1 MILLIFGICILMV
14 VGGWILGCILDRKTV
29 GDGDICYGISGIGAI
44 VGFFALVGLIG
55 VGVNVKSLSVI
66 DDRIAMYEEE
76 NTRIEQQVADVVEQ
90 YQKYETDI
98 FMGVA
103 PESAVTM
110 VSLYP
115 ELKSDSLVQAQIKV
129 YTENNKTI
137 RDLRDKQIKGN
148 VYRWWLYFG
157 GGNT

>member
-1 MILLIFGICILMV
+1 MILLIFGICILMI
-14 VGGWILGCILDRKTV
+14 VGGFILDEKT
-29 GDGDICYGISGIGAI
+29 GADSDICFGISGIGMV
-44 VGFFALVGLIG
+44 VGFFALVGLII

-76 NTRIEQQVADVVEQ
+76 NARIEQQIADVVEQ

-98 FMGVA
+98 FREVA

-115 ELKSDSLVQAQIKV
+115 ELKSDSLVQAQIEV

-157 GGNT
+157 GGNK

>member
-1 MILLIFGICILMV
+1 MILLIFGICILMI
-14 VGGWILGCILDRKTV
+14 VGGFILDKKT
-29 GDGDICYGISGIGAI
+29 GADSDICFGISGIGMV
-44 VGFFALVGLIG
+44 VGFFALVGLIV

-76 NTRIEQQVADVVEQ
+76 NARIEQQVADVVEQ

-98 FMGVA
+98 FMEVA

-115 ELKSDSLVQAQIKV
+115 ELKSDSLVQAQIEV

>member
-1 MILLIFGICILMV
+1 MILLIFGICILMI
-14 VGGWILGCILDRKTV
+14 VGGFILDKKN
-29 GDGDICYGISGIGAI
+29 GADSDICFGISGIGMV
-44 VGFFALVGLIG
+44 VGFFALLGLII

-76 NTRIEQQVADVVEQ
+76 NARIEQQVADVVEQ

-98 FMGVA
+98 FREVA

-115 ELKSDSLVQAQIKV
+115 ELKSDSLVQAQIEV

-137 RDLRDKQIKGN
+137 RYLRDKQIKDN

>member
-1 MILLIFGICILMV
+1 MILLIFGICILMII
-14 VGGWILGCILDRKTV
+14 GGCILDGKTEV
-29 GDGDICYGISGIGAI
+29 DSDICFGISGIGML
-44 VGFFALVGLIG
+44 VGFFALVFLIV
-55 VGVNVKSLSVI
+55 VGVKVKSLSVI
-66 DDRIAMYEEE
+66 DDRIVMYEEE
-76 NTRIEQQVADVVEQ
+76 NARIEQQIADVVEQ

-98 FMGVA
+98 FREVA

-115 ELKSDSLVQAQIKV
+115 ELKSDSLVQAQIEV

>member
-1 MILLIFGICILMV
+1 MILLIFGICILMI
-14 VGGWILGCILDRKTV
+14 VGGSILYDKFDTDAGCNVAIFGCALGFVSFITIIV
-29 GDGDICYGISGIGAI
+29 LGINI
-44 VGFFALVGLIG
+44 
-55 VGVNVKSLSVI
+55 KSLSVI

-76 NTRIEQQVADVVEQ
+76 NTRIEQQIADVVEQ

-98 FMGVA
+98 FREVA

-115 ELKSDSLVQAQIKV
+115 ELKSDSLVQAQIEV

-157 GGNT
+157 GKKNG

>member
-14 VGGWILGCILDRKTV
+14 VGGIILDRKTKA
-29 GDGDICYGISGIGAI
+29 DSDICYGISGIGTI
-44 VGFFALVGLIG
+44 VGFFALVGLI
-55 VGVNVKSLSVI
+55 VVAINVKSLSVI

-76 NTRIEQQVADVVEQ
+76 NARIEQQIADVVEQ

-98 FMGVA
+98 FMEVA
-103 PESAVTM
+103 PDSAVTM

-115 ELKSDSLVQAQIKV
+115 ELKSDSLVQAQIEV

-137 RDLRDKQIKGN
+137 KYLRDEQIKGN

>member
-14 VGGWILGCILDRKTV
+14 VGGCILDRKTGV
-29 GDGDICYGISGIGAI
+29 DSDICFGISGIGMV
-44 VGFFALVGLIG
+44 VGFFALVGLII

-66 DDRIAMYEEE
+66 DDRIVMYEEE
-76 NTRIEQQVADVVEQ
+76 NARIEQQIADVVEQ

-98 FMGVA
+98 FREVA

-115 ELKSDSLVQAQIKV
+115 ELKSDSLVQAQIEV

-137 RDLRDKQIKGN
+137 RYLRDKQIKGN

>member
-14 VGGWILGCILDRKTV
+14 IGGSILCDQFDTDTYCNLAIFGAALGFVSFIVIILL
-29 GDGDICYGISGIGAI
+29 GIE
-44 VGFFALVGLIG
+44 
-55 VGVNVKSLSVI
+55 VKSFSVI

-98 FMGVA
+98 FMEVA

-115 ELKSDSLVQAQIKV
+115 ELKSDSLVQAQIEV

-137 RDLRDKQIKGN
+137 KNLRDKQIKGN

>member
-1 MILLIFGICILMV
+1 MILLIFGICILLFI
-14 VGGWILGCILDRKTV
+14 GGLVLEKLDF
-29 GDGDICYGISGIGAI
+29 DYDLSFAIGAIGMI
-44 VGFFALVGLIG
+44 VGFFTLIGLII
-55 VGVNVKSLSVI
+55 VGINVKSLSVI

-76 NTRIEQQVADVVEQ
+76 NSRIEQQVADVVEQ

-98 FMGVA
+98 FREVA

-115 ELKSDSLVQAQIKV
+115 ELKSDSLVQAQIEV

>member
-1 MILLIFGICILMV
+1 MILLIFGICILMI
-14 VGGWILGCILDRKTV
+14 VGGLILDEKTGV
-29 GDGDICYGISGIGAI
+29 DSDICFGISGIGML
-44 VGFFALVGLIG
+44 VGFFALIGLII

-66 DDRIAMYEEE
+66 DDRIVMYEEE
-76 NTRIEQQVADVVEQ
+76 NTRIEQQIADVVEQ

-98 FMGVA
+98 FREVA

-115 ELKSDSLVQAQIKV
+115 ELKSDSLVQAQIEV
-129 YTENNKTI
+129 YTENNQTI

-157 GGNT
+157 GGNK

>member
-1 MILLIFGICILMV
+1 MILLIFGICILMII
-14 VGGWILGCILDRKTV
+14 GGCILDRKTGV
-29 GDGDICYGISGIGAI
+29 DSDICFGISGVGMV
-44 VGFFALVGLIG
+44 VGFFALLGLII

-76 NTRIEQQVADVVEQ
+76 NARIEQQIADVVEQ

-98 FMGVA
+98 FREVA

-115 ELKSDSLVQAQIKV
+115 ELKSDSLVQAQIEV

-157 GGNT
+157 GGNK

>member
-1 MILLIFGICILMV
+1 MI
-14 VGGWILGCILDRKTV
+14 VGGCILDGKT
-29 GDGDICYGISGIGAI
+29 GFDSDICYLISGIGATA
-44 VGFFALVGLIG
+44 GFIALLGIII

-66 DDRIAMYEEE
+66 DDRITMYEEE
-76 NTRIEQQVADVVEQ
+76 NTRIEQQIADVVEQ

-98 FMGVA
+98 FREVA

-115 ELKSDSLVQAQIKV
+115 ELKSDSLVQAQIEV

-137 RDLRDKQIKGN
+137 KYLRDQQIKGN

-157 GGNT
+157 GGNK

>member
-14 VGGWILGCILDRKTV
+14 VVGSILYDKFDTDVYCNLAIWGCALGFASFIVIMVL
-29 GDGDICYGISGIGAI
+29 GIR
-44 VGFFALVGLIG
+44 
-55 VGVNVKSLSVI
+55 VKSISVI

-76 NTRIEQQVADVVEQ
+76 NARIEQQVADVVEQ

-98 FMGVA
+98 FMEVA

-115 ELKSDSLVQAQIKV
+115 ELKSDSLVQAQIEI

-137 RDLRDKQIKGN
+137 RDLKDKQIKGN

>member
-1 MILLIFGICILMV
+1 MILLIFGICILMI
-14 VGGWILGCILDRKTV
+14 VGGFILDEKT
-29 GDGDICYGISGIGAI
+29 GADSDLCFGISGIGMV
-44 VGFFALVGLIG
+44 VGFFALLGLII

-76 NTRIEQQVADVVEQ
+76 NARIEQQIADVVEQ

-98 FMGVA
+98 FREVA

-115 ELKSDSLVQAQIKV
+115 ELKSDSLVQAQIEV

>member
-1 MILLIFGICILMV
+1 MILLIFGICILMI
-14 VGGWILGCILDRKTV
+14 VGGFILDEKT
-29 GDGDICYGISGIGAI
+29 GADSDICFGISGIGML
-44 VGFFALVGLIG
+44 VGFFALLGLII

-76 NTRIEQQVADVVEQ
+76 NTRIEQQIADVVEQ

-98 FMGVA
+98 FREVA

-115 ELKSDSLVQAQIKV
+115 ELKSDSLVQAQIEV

>member
-14 VGGWILGCILDRKTV
+14 VGGSILYDKFDTDTYCNLVILGVALGVVSFIAIIAL
-29 GDGDICYGISGIGAI
+29 GI
-44 VGFFALVGLIG
+44 
-55 VGVNVKSLSVI
+55 NVKSLSVI
-66 DDRIAMYEEE
+66 DDRITMYEEE
-76 NTRIEQQVADVVEQ
+76 NARIEQQIADVVEQ

-98 FMGVA
+98 FMEVA

-115 ELKSDSLVQAQIKV
+115 ELKSDSLVQTQIEV
-129 YTENNKTI
+129 YVENNKTI
-137 RDLRDKQIKGN
+137 KYLKDKQIKGD

-157 GGNT
+157 GKK

>member
-1 MILLIFGICILMV
+1 MILLIFGICILMI
-14 VGGWILGCILDRKTV
+14 VGGCILDEKT
-29 GDGDICYGISGIGAI
+29 GADSDICFGISGIGMV
-44 VGFFALVGLIG
+44 VGFFALLGLII

-66 DDRIAMYEEE
+66 DDRIVMYEEE
-76 NTRIEQQVADVVEQ
+76 NARIEQQIADVVEQ

-98 FMGVA
+98 FREVA

-115 ELKSDSLVQAQIKV
+115 ELKSDSLVQAQIEV

>member
-1 MILLIFGICILMV
+1 MILLIFGICILMI
-14 VGGWILGCILDRKTV
+14 VGGFILYDKLDFDEDVSV
-29 GDGDICYGISGIGAI
+29 GLSMVGLLFGGISLVAIIVLGI
-44 VGFFALVGLIG
+44 
-55 VGVNVKSLSVI
+55 NVKSLSVI
-66 DDRIAMYEEE
+66 DDRIAMYEKE
-76 NTRIEQQVADVVEQ
+76 NALIERQVADVVEQ

-98 FMGVA
+98 FMEVA
-103 PESAVTM
+103 PDSAVTM

-115 ELKSDSLVQAQIKV
+115 ELKSDSLVQAQIEI

-137 RDLRDKQIKGN
+137 RDLRDKQIKDN

>member
-1 MILLIFGICILMV
+1 MILLIFGICILMIV
-14 VGGWILGCILDRKTV
+14 CGFILDKKTGV
-29 GDGDICYGISGIGAI
+29 DSDLCFGISGIGMV
-44 VGFFALVGLIG
+44 VGFFALVGLII

-98 FMGVA
+98 FMEVA

-115 ELKSDSLVQAQIKV
+115 ELKSDSLVQAQIEV

>member
-14 VGGWILGCILDRKTV
+14 VVGSILYDKFDTDAYCNLAILGVALGFVSFITIIIL
-29 GDGDICYGISGIGAI
+29 GI
-44 VGFFALVGLIG
+44 
-55 VGVNVKSLSVI
+55 NVKSLSVI

-76 NTRIEQQVADVVEQ
+76 NARIEQQVADVVEQ

-98 FMGVA
+98 FMEVA

-115 ELKSDSLVQAQIKV
+115 ELKSDSLVQAQIEV

-137 RDLRDKQIKGN
+137 KDLRDQQIKGN

>member
-1 MILLIFGICILMV
+1 MILLIFGICILMI
-14 VGGWILGCILDRKTV
+14 VGGCILDGKT
-29 GDGDICYGISGIGAI
+29 GADSDICFGISGIGMV
-44 VGFFALVGLIG
+44 VGFFALLGLII

-76 NTRIEQQVADVVEQ
+76 NARIEQQIADVVEQ

-98 FMGVA
+98 FMEVA
-103 PESAVTM
+103 PDSAVTM

-115 ELKSDSLVQAQIKV
+115 ELKSDSLVQAQIEV

>member
-14 VGGWILGCILDRKTV
+14 IGGSILYDKFYTNTYCNLAICGAALGFVSFIAIILL
-29 GDGDICYGISGIGAI
+29 GID
-44 VGFFALVGLIG
+44 
-55 VGVNVKSLSVI
+55 VKSLSVI

-76 NTRIEQQVADVVEQ
+76 NTRIEQQVADIVEQ

-98 FMGVA
+98 FMEVA
-103 PESAVTM
+103 PDSAVTM

-115 ELKSDSLVQAQIKV
+115 ELKSDSLVQAQIEV

-157 GGNT
+157 GGNR

>member
-1 MILLIFGICILMV
+1 MILLIFGICILMI
-14 VGGWILGCILDRKTV
+14 VGGFILDEKTGV
-29 GDGDICYGISGIGAI
+29 DSDICFGISGIGMV
-44 VGFFALVGLIG
+44 VGFFALLGLII

-76 NTRIEQQVADVVEQ
+76 NTRIEQQIADVVEQ

-98 FMGVA
+98 FMEVA

-115 ELKSDSLVQAQIKV
+115 ELKSDSLVQAQIEV

>member
-1 MILLIFGICILMV
+1 MILLIFGICILMI
-14 VGGWILGCILDRKTV
+14 VGGFILDRKTGV
-29 GDGDICYGISGIGAI
+29 DGDICFGISGIGVV
-44 VGFFALVGLIG
+44 VGFFVLLGLII

-76 NTRIEQQVADVVEQ
+76 NARIEQQVADVVEQ

-98 FMGVA
+98 FMEVA

-115 ELKSDSLVQAQIKV
+115 ELKSDSLVQAQIEV

-157 GGNT
+157 GGNK

>member
-1 MILLIFGICILMV
+1 MILLIFGICILMI
-14 VGGWILGCILDRKTV
+14 VGGFILDEKTGV
-29 GDGDICYGISGIGAI
+29 DSDLCFRISGIGMV
-44 VGFFALVGLIG
+44 VGFFALLGLII

-76 NTRIEQQVADVVEQ
+76 NARIEQQIADVVEQ

-98 FMGVA
+98 FREVA

-115 ELKSDSLVQAQIKV
+115 ELKSDSLVQAQIEV

-137 RDLRDKQIKGN
+137 KDLRDKQIKGN

-157 GGNT
+157 GEK

>member
-1 MILLIFGICILMV
+1 MILLIFGICILMI
-14 VGGWILGCILDRKTV
+14 VGGFILDEKT
-29 GDGDICYGISGIGAI
+29 GADSDLCFGISGIGMVI
-44 VGFFALVGLIG
+44 GFFALLALII
-55 VGVNVKSLSVI
+55 VSVNVKSLSVI
-66 DDRIAMYEEE
+66 DDRITMYEEE
-76 NTRIEQQVADVVEQ
+76 NARIEQQIADVVEQ

-98 FMGVA
+98 FREVA

-115 ELKSDSLVQAQIKV
+115 ELKSDSLVQAQIEV

>member
-1 MILLIFGICILMV
+1 MILLIFGICILMII
-14 VGGWILGCILDRKTV
+14 GGCILDEKTGV
-29 GDGDICYGISGIGAI
+29 DSDICFGISGIGMV
-44 VGFFALVGLIG
+44 VGFFAFLGLII

-66 DDRIAMYEEE
+66 DDRIVMYEEE
-76 NTRIEQQVADVVEQ
+76 NTRIEQQIADVVEQ

-98 FMGVA
+98 FMEVA

-115 ELKSDSLVQAQIKV
+115 ELKSDSLVQAQIEV

>member
-1 MILLIFGICILMV
+1 MILLIFGICILMII
-14 VGGWILGCILDRKTV
+14 GGFILDEKT
-29 GDGDICYGISGIGAI
+29 GADSDLCFGISGIGMV
-44 VGFFALVGLIG
+44 VGFFALLGLII

-76 NTRIEQQVADVVEQ
+76 NARIEQQIADVVEQ

-98 FMGVA
+98 FREVA

-115 ELKSDSLVQAQIKV
+115 ELKADSLVQAEIEV
-129 YTENNKTI
+129 YTENKKTI

>member
-1 MILLIFGICILMV
+1 MILLIFGICILMI
-14 VGGWILGCILDRKTV
+14 VGGYILDGKTGV
-29 GDGDICYGISGIGAI
+29 DSDICYLIIGIGAT
-44 VGFFALVGLIG
+44 VGFFALLGLII

-66 DDRIAMYEEE
+66 NDRIDMYEEE
-76 NTRIEQQVADVVEQ
+76 NARIEQQIADVVEQ
-90 YQKYETDI
+90 YQKYEADI
-98 FMGVA
+98 FREVA

-115 ELKSDSLVQAQIKV
+115 ELKSDSLVQAQIEV

-137 RDLRDKQIKGN
+137 RDLRDKQTKGN